1 MKKIVGFLKNCLN
14 IYFLFCITILRNY
27 TNFTFG
33 ENLKFYEMFAKII
46 FAKLSGVAAA
56 IVRDEKRQNEG
67 PGQEQFVSL
76 YYKLSSPSLSLSL
89 FLCR

>member
-1 MKKIVGFLKNCLN
+1 
-14 IYFLFCITILRNY
+14 
-27 TNFTFG
+27 
-33 ENLKFYEMFAKII
+33 MFAKII